1 MTNERKVLSLRRDT
15 SGIPQI
21 TERLHKVLANA
32 GLGSRRSL
40 EERIAAGEIRVNGE
54 VAGVGASVNSGD
66 RVELDGRRFAAMPCA
81 PEETR
86 VLMYHKPEGLV
97 TSNDD
102 PEGRAT
108 VFEKLP
114 RLKGARWVSVG
125 RLDINTTGL
134 LLLTTDGEL
143 ANALMHP
150 SKEVERE
157 YVCRIFG
164 EVTDD
169 HLRQLQSGVQLE
181 DGPASFD
188 EIVEIHRDE
197 KHAWFRVLL
206 REGRNREVRRLWE
219 AMGLMVSRLKR
230 IRYGIVEL
238 PRELRRGHHRSLD
251 TEQIQALRH
260 SVGLND
266 APQSLT
272 LEPVIGQR
280 RAPVRG
286 NNEFRPEP
294 KQQRAW
300 TGTNH
305 DEARELRAFDRPLL
319 DDTLG
324 RRKKFGAGPGARK
337 RGAPGKPGAKPGA
350 RTGARPGQRPR
361 GAGAGGAGGAGGI
374 ERGNRAGGPAGPR
387 PAGGTQR
394 RAPRK
399 PRVMTG
405 PMDSNETL
413 FKTWYPGEGKG
424 NSVGNVRT
432 GGDDDNRGNTDNYR
446 GAGGHR
452 APRGDDVGNRA
463 PPENNR
469 DGNRPPVD
477 THREGNRPLV
487 EGNRAPPPGGRP
499 GAPRRSGP
507 RGPGDAGRPS
517 GPRGPGGPGRG
528 APRGG
533 GDPNRSPA
541 PRGDRG
547 PRPPRGEGNAPSGA
561 GAAAPADGDARQRRG
576 PFGRVRKR
584 PGKPQDGGGTPP
596 APAND

>member
-54 VAGVGASVNSGD
+54 VVGVGASVNSGD

-150 SKEVERE
+150 SREVERE

-169 HLRQLQSGVQLE
+169 HLRQLKNGVQLE

-206 REGRNREVRRLWE
+206 SEGRNREVRRLWE

-337 RGAPGKPGAKPGA
+337 RGPSKPGAKPGGP

-361 GAGAGGAGGAGGI
+361 GGAPGASAGAGAGI
-374 ERGNRAGGPAGPR
+374 ERGNRAGGPTSPR
-387 PAGGTQR
+387 PAGGPQR
-394 RAPRK
+394 RAARK

-405 PMDSNETL
+405 PMDSNEML

-424 NSVGNVRT
+424 NTVGNTRPP
-432 GGDDDNRGNTDNYR
+432 GDEDSRGNTDNYR
-446 GAGGHR
+446 GGGGNR
-452 APRGDDVGNRA
+452 PPRGDDVGNRA
-463 PPENNR
+463 PADNPR
-469 DGNRPPVD
+469 DGNRMP
-477 THREGNRPLV
+477 V
-487 EGNRAPPPGGRP
+487 EGNRAPAPGAQPAGARRGAPQRPGGAGR
-499 GAPRRSGP
+499 P
-507 RGPGDAGRPS
+507 RGPGS
-517 GPRGPGGPGRG
+517 PGRG
-528 APRGG
+528 APRGD
-533 GDPNRSPA
+533 DPNRA
-541 PRGDRG
+541 LNPRNARG
-547 PRPPRGEGNAPSGA
+547 PRTPRDENTASRAPDA
-561 GAAAPADGDARQRRG
+561 PAPADGEGRQRRG

-596 APAND
+596 SPPAAD